1 MYVPMTK
8 IYFSDNNAMPKIY
21 KPNKSVETVLF
32 RSVCCLRSSSETLF
46 PWNVILMVFVSFP
59 RMPDAT
65 NLKVEAGRSQTV
77 AIGIIEAGT
86 RPSSVQGL

>member
-8 IYFSDNNAMPKIY
+8 IYLSDNNAMPIY

-77 AIGIIEAGT
+77 TIGIIEAGT